1 MYGKW
6 VRVDIGEGFSVLVWV
21 TCTPGTPDKELQE
34 RAMRMLVRQVNEKVS

>member
-21 TCTPGTPDKELQE
+21 ECTPGTPDKELQE
-34 RAMRMLVRQVNEKVS
+34 RAMRLLVKQVNEKVS